1 MRLSAGGPSGTPGAS
16 GAPHPAGV
24 QRRALREAA
33 RFERGRPRLASP
45 PSPASTRNSWR
56 CSSPRPWA
64 RSETSFFIRGIYL
77 TGHFFYSGHLFD
89 RPISSFRGFYLASP
103 FVHLG
108 HLFGQVVPSDLWSL
122 HFVKWIFASLCFST
136 SGL

>member
-77 TGHFFYSGHLFD
+77 TGQFFIRGIHLTGPFLHFGASIWLAHFFIRGIYLTRWSRVTCGHC
-89 RPISSFRGFYLASP
+89 IS
-103 FVHLG
+103 
-108 HLFGQVVPSDLWSL
+108 
-122 HFVKWIFASLCFST
+122 
-136 SGL
+136 

>member
-24 QRRALREAA
+24 QRRALLEAA

-77 TGHFFYSGHLFD
+77 TGHLLFF
-89 RPISSFRGFYLASP
+89 IRGIYL
-103 FVHLG
+103 
-108 HLFGQVVPSDLWSL
+108 
-122 HFVKWIFASLCFST
+122 
-136 SGL
+136 

>member
-1 MRLSAGGPSGTPGAS
+1 MRLSAGGASGTPGAS

-24 QRRALREAA
+24 QRRALLEAA

-77 TGHFFYSGHLFD
+77 TGHFFIRGIYLTGPFLHFGASIWLAHLF
-89 RPISSFRGFYLASP
+89 IWGIYLARWSR
-103 FVHLG
+103 VICG
-108 HLFGQVVPSDLWSL
+108 HCIS
-122 HFVKWIFASLCFST
+122 
-136 SGL
+136 

>member
-77 TGHFFYSGHLFD
+77 TGHFFIRGIYLTGPFLQSGHLFD
-89 RPISSFRGFYLASP
+89 WPIFFHS
-103 FVHLG
+103 G
-108 HLFGQVVPSDLWSL
+108 HLFDQPKWRCFEFDASVPD
-122 HFVKWIFASLCFST
+122 A
-136 SGL
+136 

>member
-45 PSPASTRNSWR
+45 PSPPSTRNSWR

-77 TGHFFYSGHLFD
+77 TGQFFIRGIYLNGPFLHFGASIWLAHLF
-89 RPISSFRGFYLASP
+89 IRGIYLARWSR
-103 FVHLG
+103 VTCG
-108 HLFGQVVPSDLWSL
+108 HCIS
-122 HFVKWIFASLCFST
+122 
-136 SGL
+136 